1 MIVIIVNIISSL
13 SIVLGGIIMIK
24 YARSHA
30 DFTIGFR
37 TKRSMSSE
45 ETWCFANRSCGF
57 AWLIIG
63 AVCFVLTLA
72 ALIIAPEAYIVQTAI
87 LIIHISAVAVAV
99 IYTEMQLRRKFGT
112 DANNKKL

>member
-1 MIVIIVNIISSL
+1 MVIIIVNFIGAAAIL
-13 SIVLGGIIMIK
+13 LGGAVMLK

-30 DFTIGFR
+30 DYSVGFR
-37 TKRSMSSE
+37 TKRAMSGE
-45 ETWCFANRSCGF
+45 EAWCLANRSCGI

-87 LIIHISAVAVAV
+87 LILHISAVAVAV
-99 IYTEMQLRRKFGT
+99 IHTEMQLRRKFGT